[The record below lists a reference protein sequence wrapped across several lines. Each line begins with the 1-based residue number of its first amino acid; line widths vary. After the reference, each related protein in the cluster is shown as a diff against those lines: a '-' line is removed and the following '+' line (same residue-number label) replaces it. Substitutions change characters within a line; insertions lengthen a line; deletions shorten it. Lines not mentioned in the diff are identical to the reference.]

1 MIKNNNIFDSLARNQ
16 RIFPNI
22 PPLLFSKATG
32 ALMKSKAI
40 FFSDHSLT
48 FYESHAATRAK
59 NMIQRLHLSNS
70 KQLAEN
76 SSLTHIDCLFT
87 SWAFP

>member
-22 PPLLFSKATG
+22 SQLLFSKATG
-32 ALMKSKAI
+32 TLMKSKAI
-40 FFSDHSLT
+40 FFSDYSLT

-59 NMIQRLHLSNS
+59 NIIQRLRLSEQ
-70 KQLAEN
+70 K
-76 SSLTHIDCLFT
+76 
-87 SWAFP
+87 